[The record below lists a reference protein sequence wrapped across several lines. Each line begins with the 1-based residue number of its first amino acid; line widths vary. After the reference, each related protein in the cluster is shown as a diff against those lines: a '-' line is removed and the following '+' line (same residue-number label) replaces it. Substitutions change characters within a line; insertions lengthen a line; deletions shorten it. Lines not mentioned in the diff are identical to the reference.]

1 MLCRFLLHFQDST
14 IICLEDYFWKHASSS
29 FCCTVLESTRYLEE
43 GNHFIILRALPFFLL
58 GIPGMTFSMTLLIWE
73 ETRKF
78 LMNMNS
84 NNGEANWWQRNL
96 MW

>member
-1 MLCRFLLHFQDST
+1 
-14 IICLEDYFWKHASSS
+14 
-29 FCCTVLESTRYLEE
+29 
-43 GNHFIILRALPFFLL
+43 
-58 GIPGMTFSMTLLIWE
+58 MTLLIWE

-84 NNGEANWWQRNL
+84 NNGEPNWWQRHL